1 MHLPKPTQGGGDF
14 EPAPE
19 GLHPAVCISVVDL
32 GTQERINTFKGGI
45 TEKRREIMIRWELDT
60 ETPMADG
67 RPFIISLRYPFS
79 MHEKAKLREHL
90 EGWRG
95 KKFVEADFGPE
106 GFTLDKLLAVG
117 CQLQVVH
124 SERDGKTYANVEN
137 VVKLGRGMASP
148 GPSIEPFLLSL
159 DPHEFDRD
167 LFDGLSEYLKT
178 LIAKSPE
185 YQALSSG
192 RGSAPAPAAAPSK
205 PQQPSGQ
212 TVRVVPAQ
220 AAAEAQRAAGFGGPR
235 TNASRSEPASFSDDL
250 DDSIPF

>member
-19 GLHPAVCISVVDL
+19 GLHPAVCTSVIDL

-67 RPFIISLRYPFS
+67 RPFIISRRYPFS

-106 GFTLDKLLAVG
+106 GFTLDKLLADPG
-117 CQLQVVH
+117 TLRQVLTYHVVP
-124 SERDGKTYANVEN
+124 GKVMAAD
-137 VVKLGRGMASP
+137 VKT
-148 GPSIEPFLLSL
+148 GPV
-159 DPHEFDRD
+159 
-167 LFDGLSEYLKT
+167 
-178 LIAKSPE
+178 KSVQGAPL
-185 YQALSSG
+185 ALSRAG
-192 RGSAPAPAAAPSK
+192 TFV
-205 PQQPSGQ
+205 
-212 TVRVVPAQ
+212 TVEDGAVIKGDIQ
-220 AAAEAQRAAGFGGPR
+220 A
-235 TNASRSEPASFSDDL
+235 TNGVIHVI
-250 DDSIPF
+250 DSVLLPPLKKK